1 MKMRPTYQRTVG
13 RHDTQHKGPAYTLA
27 IVLRGPGLTKAC
39 HTHTSAGGNARCLKK
54 EEEKKW
60 QRALLNATSSVG
72 DKPCG
77 YSESTARK

>member
-13 RHDTQHKGPAYTLA
+13 RHDTQHKGPAYPLA

-54 EEEKKW
+54 KKKKKVAT
-60 QRALLNATSSVG
+60 RAAERYVVGRQQTVWLLRVYCT
-72 DKPCG
+72 
-77 YSESTARK
+77 